1 VETNEGLAGSPS
13 EDDTPEAPAEQPAPG
28 WRVWAGRVLK
38 WGLTLLLTY
47 LLCRALLRYYDDYR
61 RNSVDLAIDW
71 GWFGVSLALQ
81 TLGYYLFGV
90 AWHAGLRELGGRVH
104 LARSIWLWAS
114 YNLWKYVPLPGGK
127 FILPVTRV
135 AAFRPEGCRGALVIC
150 AFAVESIC
158 MLLVGFVLFAL
169 TLPFQA
175 KVFLAPEV
183 LSMHPEARLYPWFCL
198 IALPLLPLL
207 HPRVLEWAVG
217 KALVRMGREPIEFH
231 LTGAGVARILGWWVV
246 AWGVNGFSF
255 YVLGL
260 SVIPNLPLS
269 ASVLLSATFA
279 FSWVL
284 AMVSFLTPAGLGVRE
299 AALLVLLVPQLSP
312 VVGPVAAGPLAAVL
326 TAGSRVWT
334 TVADGLSIGLA
345 FVVDRLLVR
354 GRPAAPE
361 QD

>member
-1 VETNEGLAGSPS
+1 MEKSEGLADSPC
-13 EDDTPEAPAEQPAPG
+13 EDDVVAAPEGEPAPV

-47 LLCRALLRYYDDYR
+47 LLCGALLRYYEDYR
-61 RNSVDLAIDW
+61 RNAVDLVIDW
-71 GWFGVSLALQ
+71 TWFGVSLALQ
-81 TLGYYLFGV
+81 TLAYYLFGI
-90 AWHAGLRELGGRVH
+90 AWHAGLHELGGRVH
-104 LARSIWLWAS
+104 PARSIRLWAS

-175 KVFLAPEV
+175 KAFLAPEV
-183 LSMHPEARLYPWFCL
+183 LAAHPEARLYPWFCL

-231 LTGAGVARILGWWVV
+231 LTGRGVARILAWWVL
-246 AWGVNGFSF
+246 AWSVNGFSF
-255 YVLGL
+255 YLFAL
-260 SVIPNLPLS
+260 SAIPALPLS

-299 AALLVLLVPQLSP
+299 AALLVLLLPQLTP
-312 VVGPVAAGPLAAVL
+312 IVGPVAAGPLAAVL

-334 TVADGLSIGLA
+334 TVADGLSIVLA
-345 FVVDRLLVR
+345 FAVDRLLVPR
-354 GRPAAPE
+354 RPAA
-361 QD
+361 